1 MKKKIYLSST
11 FIDLEEHRA
20 AVKTALERAQFDIE
34 CMEKYPAFDERP
46 KDKCLLDVAECDYY
60 VLALALR
67 YGFQPKEE
75 NPKKLSITQMEYL
88 EAIRLKKP
96 CLAFLFYEK
105 HPWPALYIDSNALTT
120 RSKIG
125 KFRQLVGDK
134 QGIRKF
140 TTPDSLAKAVL
151 EALSKEELQG
161 KPKAALANTQVRQA
175 YLDWLQKSC
184 ESVELLGLD
193 LRESQNV
200 RLGQVYVPAVTTPK
214 AEKSEKAKPE
224 ALREERHALLLHRLG
239 EESLYLPGAPG
250 AGKTTFCRWLALVVA
265 TGAVPDHAIG
275 VAGEFE
281 EKLPGELRGRFPLLC
296 RLREWAGHEDCL
308 RGNGH
313 WTRAELEQS
322 LAAWITKAQP
332 GGLTWAA
339 FHEEL
344 QAGRAL
350 LILDGVDEVAESS
363 PQGHL
368 PRRNLVTGL
377 ADALPEWLKLGNRV
391 LLTSRPYGLCNDDRR
406 KINLCMAELLELPEA
421 LQDTFVRRWYAAA
434 DPPNAEEKS
443 GGLLVHLQE
452 REDLAELRRNPM
464 LLTALCVM
472 YDQGKRLPQDFYRL
486 YDAVVGQV
494 LYKRYLTENERDR
507 ARYRLEAVALGMHLG
522 RHSGMDR
529 RNPDFR
535 DATDTSHPRSPSSVA
550 ANRNDGSCLDSSAL
564 RDTPAAEVDMDEIHC
579 HLVAYKRDDAATEG
593 GAMDAAQARED
604 LLSNSGLL
612 LPRSDGRAAFYHLSF
627 QEFLAAVRLKRIG
640 MSVAEV
646 LVDHATIPAWRRTL
660 TFLFCTI
667 ADKDSPKAA
676 LDALGHLLPK
686 LEPGL
691 LEQDPNPAL
700 LLADCLEVAH
710 GRGWNLERFAKPLRQ
725 ACDHALLHLNPPE
738 RAHLWRALG
747 RLGLD
752 DRPGVGVVYPA
763 GADSFAENQGRN
775 QPGKSPQPPFAKGG
789 QGGFLAGVSGE
800 PAGRMP
806 LPDIDW
812 VEIPEGPFLYGEKK
826 TKITL
831 PAFKIARY
839 PITNSQFQCFIDDGG
854 YEDDRWWAGLA
865 GPNKNPL
872 PLGEGRVRAKR
883 GRWNGPNQPRETV
896 SWYEGVAY
904 TRWLTAKLRK
914 LGLLPEG
921 MTVLLPTEAEWE
933 KAARGTGGREYP
945 WGGRILVRPSQ
956 HQRDLGQFGD
966 VESRA
971 NHRRRDLSAGGL
983 AVWCA

>member
-96 CLAFLFYEK
+96 CLAFLFDEK
-105 HPWPALYIDSNALTT
+105 HPWSALHIDSNALTT

-151 EALSKEELQG
+151 EALSKEALQG

-175 YLDWLQKSC
+175 YLDWLRKSC

-265 TGAVPDHAIG
+265 TGAVPDHTIG

-350 LILDGVDEVAESS
+350 LILDGVDKVAESS
-363 PQGHL
+363 PLGHL

-406 KINLCMAELLELPEA
+406 KINLSVAELLELPKP
-421 LQDTFVRRWYAAA
+421 LQDTFVRRYYSGIQKPR
-434 DPPNAEEKS
+434 PPI
-443 GGLLVHLQE
+443 
-452 REDLAELRRNPM
+452 M
-464 LLTALCVM
+464 
-472 YDQGKRLPQDFYRL
+472 
-486 YDAVVGQV
+486 
-494 LYKRYLTENERDR
+494 
-507 ARYRLEAVALGMHLG
+507 
-522 RHSGMDR
+522 
-529 RNPDFR
+529 
-535 DATDTSHPRSPSSVA
+535 
-550 ANRNDGSCLDSSAL
+550 AN
-564 RDTPAAEVDMDEIHC
+564 
-579 HLVAYKRDDAATEG
+579 
-593 GAMDAAQARED
+593 
-604 LLSNSGLL
+604 
-612 LPRSDGRAAFYHLSF
+612 AAFY
-627 QEFLAAVRLKRIG
+627 
-640 MSVAEV
+640 
-646 LVDHATIPAWRRTL
+646 
-660 TFLFCTI
+660 
-667 ADKDSPKAA
+667 
-676 LDALGHLLPK
+676 
-686 LEPGL
+686 
-691 LEQDPNPAL
+691 
-700 LLADCLEVAH
+700 
-710 GRGWNLERFAKPLRQ
+710 
-725 ACDHALLHLNPPE
+725 
-738 RAHLWRALG
+738 
-747 RLGLD
+747 
-752 DRPGVGVVYPA
+752 
-763 GADSFAENQGRN
+763 
-775 QPGKSPQPPFAKGG
+775 
-789 QGGFLAGVSGE
+789 
-800 PAGRMP
+800 
-806 LPDIDW
+806 
-812 VEIPEGPFLYGEKK
+812 
-826 TKITL
+826 
-831 PAFKIARY
+831 
-839 PITNSQFQCFIDDGG
+839 
-854 YEDDRWWAGLA
+854 
-865 GPNKNPL
+865 
-872 PLGEGRVRAKR
+872 
-883 GRWNGPNQPRETV
+883 
-896 SWYEGVAY
+896 
-904 TRWLTAKLRK
+904 
-914 LGLLPEG
+914 
-921 MTVLLPTEAEWE
+921 
-933 KAARGTGGREYP
+933 
-945 WGGRILVRPSQ
+945 
-956 HQRDLGQFGD
+956 
-966 VESRA
+966 
-971 NHRRRDLSAGGL
+971 
-983 AVWCA
+983 